1 MAPREGCLQIR
12 NNLVPI
18 GAVEMVTAA
27 SLKDAISPTMG
38 HRVVVKRPGNP
49 AKEKGLAKERDEEKE
64 KEKLKAKEEEDEAGH
79 KDLQQWSSR
88 RRR

>member
-1 MAPREGCLQIR
+1 MAPREGCLLIR

-38 HRVVVKRPGNP
+38 HRVVVRGPGNS

-64 KEKLKAKEEEDEAGH
+64 KARAKGKDEEDEAGLKQTH
-79 KDLQQWSSR
+79 Q
-88 RRR
+88 

>member
-1 MAPREGCLQIR
+1 MAPREGCLQNR

-38 HRVVVKRPGNP
+38 HRVVVRGPGNS

-64 KEKLKAKEEEDEAGH
+64 KARAKGKDEEDEAGLKQTH
-79 KDLQQWSSR
+79 Q
-88 RRR
+88 

>member
-38 HRVVVKRPGNP
+38 HRVVVKGPGNSS
-49 AKEKGLAKERDEEKE
+49 KEKGLAKERDEEKE
-64 KEKLKAKEEEDEAGH
+64 KEKGKTKEKVEEAGH
-79 KDLQQWSSR
+79 PEIHR
-88 RRR
+88 